1 MDLGGLLI
9 PSRKAE
15 PAPAVS
21 LRVAMKNALSG
32 NWKGTEPRGQSLK
45 PHIQPSLLEVDGL
58 CHMAKLKDE
67 KKKGRALEVWKV
79 TNCKQFCDRLY

>member
-1 MDLGGLLI
+1 MGGLLVP
-9 PSRKAE
+9 PSRKAG

-45 PHIQPSLLEVDGL
+45 PHIQPSLLEVDESYGD
-58 CHMAKLKDE
+58 MKNSAVRN
-67 KKKGRALEVWKV
+67 KKKAGLWKFG
-79 TNCKQFCDRLY
+79 N